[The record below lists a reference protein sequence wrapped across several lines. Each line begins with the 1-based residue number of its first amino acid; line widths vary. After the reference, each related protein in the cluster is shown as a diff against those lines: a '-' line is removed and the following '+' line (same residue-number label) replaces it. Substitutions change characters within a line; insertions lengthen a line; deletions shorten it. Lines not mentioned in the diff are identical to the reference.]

1 MFSKFRSLIFKFDPE
16 TAHNLAIKSL
26 KLNLLPNLSNQ
37 EKDDSL
43 FKTKLF
49 GKEINNPIG
58 IAAGFDK
65 NAEVYNSLFKL
76 GFGFVEVG
84 TVTPL
89 EQYGNPKPRVF
100 RLVDDQALINR
111 LGFNNLGSENISKRI
126 KSNPNKG
133 LLGVNIGPNKDSED
147 RLNDYLIGL
156 RVFHDIA
163 DYVTINISSPN
174 TENLRNF
181 HDKSKF
187 DELMDSIEK
196 EKIRLKS
203 KIPIIVKISPDI
215 LEEQIEIICKTLIQY
230 KVSAIIVSN
239 TSAKNRDK
247 LKDILKH
254 QKGGLS
260 GKPLEEEANKLISK
274 FYKILNG
281 KIEIIGVGV
290 VPQEIN
296 LDPFFSPRKLLD
308 LQAGLYGVKEK
319 DRITDTILNLVS
331 LEKEANSYAR
341 SLSGGM
347 KRRLLMAKAL
357 VHQPP
362 LVFLDE
368 PTAGVDVELR
378 QNLWKNV
385 RMLNKL
391 GVTIILTTHYLE
403 EAEKMCDRIA
413 ILNKGNV
420 VALDST
426 KNLLNRIQTKK
437 VTFKTDKE
445 INIQKNDLESL
456 EIISK
461 IGNEVCVSYEKSK
474 VNMEKLI
481 NLIKKNNVKIV
492 DISTDDGDLEDV
504 FLRLIKN

>member
-1 MFSKFRSLIFKFDPE
+1 MDKKNILSVKNLKKIYSKQ
-16 TAHNLAIKSL
+16 HNEKTYALND
-26 KLNLLPNLSNQ
+26 LNL
-37 EKDDSL
+37 DV
-43 FKTKLF
+43 
-49 GKEINNPIG
+49 KEGEI
-58 IAAGFDK
+58 F
-65 NAEVYNSLFKL
+65 
-76 GFGFVEVG
+76 
-84 TVTPL
+84 
-89 EQYGNPKPRVF
+89 
-100 RLVDDQALINR
+100 
-111 LGFNNLGSENISKRI
+111 
-126 KSNPNKG
+126 G
-133 LLGVNIGPNKDSED
+133 LLGPNGAGKTT
-147 RLNDYLIGL
+147 
-156 RVFHDIA
+156 F
-163 DYVTINISSPN
+163 INILAGTVIK
-174 TENLRNF
+174 TEGEVNVCG
-181 HDKSKF
+181 F
-187 DELMDSIEK
+187 DLDENPRQVRAS
-196 EKIRLKS
+196 
-203 KIPIIVKISPDI
+203 
-215 LEEQIEIICKTLIQY
+215 
-230 KVSAIIVSN
+230 
-239 TSAKNRDK
+239 
-247 LKDILKH
+247 
-254 QKGGLS
+254 
-260 GKPLEEEANKLISK
+260 
-274 FYKILNG
+274 
-281 KIEIIGVGV
+281 VGV

-403 EAEKMCDRIA
+403 EAEEMCDRIA

-474 VNMEKLI
+474 VSMEKLI